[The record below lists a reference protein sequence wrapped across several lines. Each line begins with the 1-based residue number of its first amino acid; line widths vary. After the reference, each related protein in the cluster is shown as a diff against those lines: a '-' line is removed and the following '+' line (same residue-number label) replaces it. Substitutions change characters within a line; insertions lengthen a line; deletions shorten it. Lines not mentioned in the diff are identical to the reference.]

1 MRQHPVPADELV
13 VFDPVAVRVL
23 LCPFPLV
30 IALDPPLQPG

>member
-23 LCPFPLV
+23 LCPFPL
-30 IALDPPLQPG
+30 DPPLQPG